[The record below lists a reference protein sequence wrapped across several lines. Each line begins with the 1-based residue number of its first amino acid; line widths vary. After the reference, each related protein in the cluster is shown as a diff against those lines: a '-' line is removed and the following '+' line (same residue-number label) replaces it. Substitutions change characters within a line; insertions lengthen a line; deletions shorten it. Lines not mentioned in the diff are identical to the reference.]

1 MGIPGVALGMDSF
14 GAKLGLVFKTAFLM
28 VCGGRIFFAAF
39 KRGDIEKFRGVLK
52 LLEGKNRWIVRGVKA
67 FWCPK
72 RHPLEKA
79 DICNGFALVIDLIGI
94 PKRVYSSP

>member
-14 GAKLGLVFKTAFLM
+14 SAKLGLVFKTAFLM

-39 KRGDIEKFRGVLK
+39 KRGEIEKFRGVLK
-52 LLEGKNRWIVRGVKA
+52 LLEGKKRWIVRGVKA
-67 FWCPK
+67 FWCRK

-79 DICNGFALVIDLIGI
+79 DICNGVALVIDLIGI
-94 PKRVYSSP
+94 PKRVHSSP

>member
-1 MGIPGVALGMDSF
+1 MDF
-14 GAKLGLVFKTAFLM
+14 VGPKLGLVFKTAFLM

-39 KRGDIEKFRGVLK
+39 KKGDIEKFRGVLE

-67 FWCPK
+67 FWFRK

-79 DICNGFALVIDLIGI
+79 DICKRIALVIDLIGI
-94 PKRVYSSP
+94 PERVYNSP

>member
-1 MGIPGVALGMDSF
+1 MSLSTVF
-14 GAKLGLVFKTAFLM
+14 VGAKLGLVFKTAFLT

-39 KRGDIEKFRGVLK
+39 KKGDIEKFRGVLK

-67 FWCPK
+67 FWCRK

-79 DICNGFALVIDLIGI
+79 DICDRIALAIDLIDI
-94 PKRVYSSP
+94 HKRVYNSP

>member
-1 MGIPGVALGMDSF
+1 VGIPGMALGMDF
-14 GAKLGLVFKTAFLM
+14 VGAKLGLVFKTAFLM

-67 FWCPK
+67 FWCRK

-79 DICNGFALVIDLIGI
+79 DICNGFALVINLIGI